1 MATFF
6 RSSTVWVIDF
16 HYEGRP
22 RRWLKALPEVC
33 DAWHEAQAMLQDLYG
48 DHARLAGVRRATP
61 EEDRDYLRGN
71 LPRNAY
77 CPTGKAPLSEPRP
90 PGGAPPAD

>member
-6 RSSTVWVIDF
+6 RTSTVWVIDF
-16 HYEGRP
+16 QYEGRP
-22 RRWLKALPEVC
+22 RRWLKALPEGC
-33 DAWHEAQAMLQDLYG
+33 DAQQAAQAILEDLYG
-48 DHARLAGVRRATP
+48 HRARLAGVRPATP
-61 EEDRDYLRGN
+61 EEDSDYLHGN

-90 PGGAPPAD
+90 PASGEEGG